1 MLAECP
7 LQRSRQRRRFGRLGA
22 KKRPT
27 PWQSSGY
34 NRPMRPMTIDLDRG
48 EARPY
53 FLWDEDLSIVEL
65 RERLAGSD
73 QPERQR
79 LLAKLLREARDIDVW
94 AFVTPQEVADA
105 LPTIARRLGRRRSFW
120 EFLIRGWQDDGVLST

>member
-1 MLAECP
+1 
-7 LQRSRQRRRFGRLGA
+7 
-22 KKRPT
+22 
-27 PWQSSGY
+27 
-34 NRPMRPMTIDLDRG
+34 MTIDLDRG